1 MVGKR
6 QALLHHQVF
15 LVSEN
20 SAAKQK
26 NPLILYFII
35 VRERV
40 ISASIAAR
48 GLKF

>member
-1 MVGKR
+1 MLGKR

-26 NPLILYFII
+26 KP
-35 VRERV
+35 VDV
-40 ISASIAAR
+40 
-48 GLKF
+48 LKYVCGVTEGGS